1 MIELVGIIGKCEFG
15 GHISYMS
22 SAFKNRK
29 PLEEIMFGFLK
40 KKKEEPVVE
49 TGNEL
54 IGAPVKGTAVVSAE
68 VSDPTFGEEMLGA
81 AMAIK
86 PAEGKVYSPVN
97 GVVTMTIDSNHA
109 IGLESD
115 RGTEL
120 LIHIGLDTVSLGG
133 KHFNRV
139 VKENQKVKK
148 GDLLIEF
155 DKEAVLAAGF
165 DIITPVIICNTDDYT
180 EVIRYTGKDVEVG
193 DTVMELVK

>member
-1 MIELVGIIGKCEFG
+1 
-15 GHISYMS
+15 
-22 SAFKNRK
+22 
-29 PLEEIMFGFLK
+29 MFDFFK
-40 KKKEEPVVE
+40 KKKEEPVVETVVESVE

-68 VSDPTFGEEMLGA
+68 VNDPTFSEEMLGA
-81 AMAIK
+81 GMAIK
-86 PAEGKVYSPVN
+86 PAVGKVYSPVN

-139 VKENQKVKK
+139 VNENDKVKK

-155 DKEAVLAAGF
+155 DKEAVMAAGF
-165 DIITPVIICNTDDYT
+165 DVITPVIICNTDDYK
-180 EVIRYTGKDVEVG
+180 EVIRYTGKEVEVG

>member
-1 MIELVGIIGKCEFG
+1 MIELVSIIRKYEFG

-22 SAFKNRK
+22 SAYKNRK
-29 PLEEIMFGFLK
+29 PLEEIMFDFFK
-40 KKKEEPVVE
+40 KKKEEPVAE

-81 AMAIK
+81 GMAIK
-86 PAEGKVYSPVN
+86 PVEGKVYSPVN

>member
-1 MIELVGIIGKCEFG
+1 
-15 GHISYMS
+15 
-22 SAFKNRK
+22 
-29 PLEEIMFGFLK
+29 MFSFLK
-40 KKKEEPVVE
+40 KKKDEPVIE

-68 VSDPTFGEEMLGA
+68 VNDPTFSEEMIGA
-81 AMAIK
+81 GMAIK

-97 GVVTMTIDSNHA
+97 GSVTMTIDSNHA
-109 IGLESD
+109 IGLQSD

-139 VKENQKVKK
+139 VKENDKVKK

-155 DKEAVLAAGF
+155 DMEAVKAAGF
-165 DIITPVIICNTDDYT
+165 DVITPVIICNTDDFK
-180 EVIRYTGKDVEVG
+180 EVIRYTGKDVKVG
-193 DTVMELVK
+193 ETVMELVK